1 MPGGSQR
8 NTWYTVGEFSWPW
21 LILGNGF
28 SHDVWLVQWYEYTGV
43 FGGSLWVLLCNILF
57 FEALRARRSIGR
69 WIPAA
74 GVLLLP
80 AAVSLGI
87 WWSWEQPDEGTAEV
101 SVVQPNVDCYD
112 KFNGR
117 ADWQQD
123 NITDLLA
130 QVPTGAQFILLPETA
145 VPGHYW
151 EPDLSEF
158 RPADGTGHVLARAG
172 RQPAPVAPR
181 GPARHGRQHP
191 ALLCR
196 RGTTPHG
203 TPGRVGRRLL
213 RCIQHGGRARLR
225 RPHTT
230 APQRQNW

>member
-1 MPGGSQR
+1 MVR
-8 NTWYTVGEFSWPW
+8 
-21 LILGNGF
+21 I
-28 SHDVWLVQWYEYTGV
+28 HGV

-57 FEALRARRSIGR
+57 FEALRARCSIGR

-130 QVPTGAQFILLPETA
+130 QVPAGAQFILLPETA

-151 EPDLSEF
+151 EPGLSEF
-158 RPADGTGHVLARAG
+158 RPANEPGMFWQKLADSLRRSHPGALLVTGANTL
-172 RQPAPVAPR
+172 P
-181 GPARHGRQHP
+181 
-191 ALLCR
+191 LLCR
-196 RGTTPHG
+196 RGTTLHG

-213 RCIQHGGRARLR
+213 FNTAVGLDSAGRMQLHHKGKLVIGVEKHPR
-225 RPHTT
+225 RSFSTSCNS
-230 APQRQNW
+230 R